1 MKQPSKPDRVAGF
14 TKYVKGMIRLWPAI
28 TAAAPIPVTVSGLL
42 PVYAA
47 QRKLLM
53 GIAASFSFLLF
64 LFIFYSRHEL
74 ARWMFA
80 KGGVRNL
87 KMVLWIMPLVFILL
101 SAACLFGYMA
111 QMNSSLNQF
120 AERGVLDT
128 SEVILQNTDWAEIPG
143 STALAALYIGVFAFA
158 QSAFILMA
166 VREYMQDVL
175 GLSEARLS
183 GRRRE

>member
-1 MKQPSKPDRVAGF
+1 VKQPSKPDRVAGF
-14 TKYVKGMIRLWPAI
+14 TKYVKGLVRLWPAI

-53 GIAASFSFLLF
+53 GLAASFGFLLF

-74 ARWMFA
+74 AKWMFA
-80 KGGVRNL
+80 GTRATRSK
-87 KMVLWIMPLVFILL
+87 VLLWLAPLAFILL
-101 SAACLFGYMA
+101 SAASLFGYLSA
-111 QMNSSLNQF
+111 VNNSLDQF
-120 AERGVLDT
+120 AARGVLEP
-128 SEVILQNTDWAEIPG
+128 SETVLEHADWGDIPG
-143 STALAALYIGVFAFA
+143 SITMAALYIGIFAFA

-183 GRRRE
+183 GRRGA